1 MLLEVSDGLEE
12 DVGNEED
19 VAVCDC
25 KEVLVS
31 VVTGDIDPVPLEV
44 SDGLEE
50 DVGNEE
56 DVAVSDCKELLVD
69 VLSGDIE
76 LVLLEVSVA

>member
-1 MLLEVSDGLEE
+1 M
-12 DVGNEED
+12 
-19 VAVCDC
+19 
-25 KEVLVS
+25 LVS
-31 VVTGDIDPVPLEV
+31 VVTGDIEPVPLEV

-69 VLSGDIE
+69 VLSDDIE
-76 LVLLEVSVA
+76 LLLLEVSVA

>member
-1 MLLEVSDGLEE
+1 
-12 DVGNEED
+12 
-19 VAVCDC
+19 
-25 KEVLVS
+25 VLVS
-31 VVTGDIDPVPLEV
+31 VVTGDIEPVPLEV

-69 VLSGDIE
+69 VLSDDIE
-76 LVLLEVSVA
+76 LLLLEVSVA

>member
-1 MLLEVSDGLEE
+1 M
-12 DVGNEED
+12 
-19 VAVCDC
+19 
-25 KEVLVS
+25 LVS
-31 VVTGDIDPVPLEV
+31 VVTGDIEPVPLEV

>member
-1 MLLEVSDGLEE
+1 ML
-12 DVGNEED
+12 
-19 VAVCDC
+19 
-25 KEVLVS
+25 
-31 VVTGDIDPVPLEV
+31 LEV